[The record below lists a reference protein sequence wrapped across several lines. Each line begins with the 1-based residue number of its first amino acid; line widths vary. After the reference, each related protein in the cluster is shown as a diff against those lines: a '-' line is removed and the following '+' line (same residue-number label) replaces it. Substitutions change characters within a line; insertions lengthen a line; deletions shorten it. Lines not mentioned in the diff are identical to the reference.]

1 MNKQVMSLAV
11 DNPNLSVILPVGC
24 NAKCKFCYWEKGTGL
39 TTDRF
44 QFVAN
49 TLPQIF
55 EQASITGGETTLS
68 RDLVEYLKIAKRRFK
83 KVVLNTNG
91 YNLTKDHIELADF
104 VNISRHHFDDNEN
117 EKVFGVSTV
126 PNSVKLKEFCSYG
139 DITLNCVIPDGFED
153 KEFIDNYIQF
163 AKDCGAKVAFRK
175 YFNNLNTLTEI
186 DTDDTLE
193 GEHSCG
199 ACLHRWHT
207 IDGVNVTFKYSVKET
222 FEHVDG
228 IYELILQSN
237 GDLTY
242 DWNGN
247 NKLTYKGD

>member
-1 MNKQVMSLAV
+1 MNNSVAEIERTNAMFVIGSNTTENHPIIALRMKKAV
-11 DNPNLSVILPVGC
+11 QNGAKLIVADPRKIPLVKFAHLWLRHKPGTDIALINSMMHVIL
-24 NAKCKFCYWEKGTGL
+24 KDGL
-39 TTDRF
+39 
-44 QFVAN
+44 
-49 TLPQIF
+49 
-55 EQASITGGETTLS
+55 
-68 RDLVEYLKIAKRRFK
+68 
-83 KVVLNTNG
+83 
-91 YNLTKDHIELADF
+91 
-104 VNISRHHFDDNEN
+104 
-117 EKVFGVSTV
+117 
-126 PNSVKLKEFCSYG
+126 
-139 DITLNCVIPDGFED
+139 ED